1 MNPDGVVVVVASV
14 AVTAG
19 AALQRISGVGFA
31 TVSAAPLILLLGP
44 ARGVQMINGL
54 AALCSFIVL
63 LGLLRHVDRGRTLRI
78 TAAAV
83 LATPV
88 GVAVSLMLSATA
100 VNLTMGAVMITAL
113 LAVGP
118 LARWPALRR
127 PAGSWGV
134 GAVSG
139 IANATVGQAGP
150 LMAAYALAT
159 RWETTSYIASMQV
172 CWLAANT
179 VAVVLKGV
187 PTTSPRLW
195 ALLGAAVVT
204 GAVVGRIV
212 AGRIPPRAAQRILF
226 LIGLVGGSALIVG
239 GLAGLVA
246 G

>member
-1 MNPDGVVVVVASV
+1 MNPDGVLVVVAAV
-14 AVTAG
+14 AVAVG

-31 TVSAAPLILLLGP
+31 TVAAAPVILLLGP
-44 ARGVQMINGL
+44 VLGVQMINGL
-54 AALCSFIVL
+54 AALCSLIVL

-88 GVAVSLMLSATA
+88 GVALSLTLPATTL
-100 VNLTMGAVMITAL
+100 NLTMGAVMIAAL

-118 LARWPALRR
+118 LARWPALGK
-127 PAGSWGV
+127 PAGSFGV

-159 RWETTSYIASMQV
+159 RWETTSYVASMQV
-172 CWLAANT
+172 CWLAANA
-179 VAVVLKGV
+179 VALVLKGV

-195 ALLGAAVVT
+195 ALLGVAVVI
-204 GAVVGRIV
+204 GALLGRLL
-212 AGRIPPRAAQRILF
+212 AGRIPPRAAHRILF
-226 LIGLVGGSALIVG
+226 LVGLVGGSALILQ
-239 GLAGLVA
+239 GLADLV
-246 G
+246 GF